1 MPLLPKPLIFSS
13 VETLKISIFP
23 RENQC
28 FSGFPEKHVC
38 ANFVYFSFQ
47 KSSKNP
53 SKTRSEPFKNR
64 CRKRVDFQH
73 WFFEVLASIWEGLGP
88 PRWSQVGSRPEDAA
102 SKSLKG
108 FFFGCLKLN
117 VCYKLRL
124 GGLQAPFWRLQGSIL
139 EGLEMIFLYFGKLF
153 GMLPRRRPSFFF
165 FYKISLSKHR

>member
-23 RENQC
+23 QENQC
-28 FSGFPEKHVC
+28 FSGFREKHVC
-38 ANFVYFSFQ
+38 AVFVHFSFQ
-47 KSSKNP
+47 KSSQNP

-73 WFFEVLASIWEGLGP
+73 RFFEVLASIWEGLGP
-88 PRWSQVGSRPEDAA
+88 PRWSQVGQ
-102 SKSLKG
+102 KTTKITKG

-117 VCYKLRL
+117 VFYKLRL

-139 EGLEMIFLYFGKLF
+139 EGLETIF
-153 GMLPRRRPSFFF
+153 
-165 FYKISLSKHR
+165 